1 MDINFNCTMC
11 GKCCHNLRLPLTV
24 SESIAWLRRGDKV
37 QLFVEAIPWPEEP
50 PPDNLVAAH
59 KRRRSFPATSGS
71 LPIRVVVVIVAAF
84 DGPCPNLL
92 DDMRCGA
99 YESRPLV
106 CRIYPAEINPF
117 ISMDVGQKAC
127 PPEAWTDAGPP
138 LLREGKIVD
147 SQIAALITE
156 SRNTD
161 AAEVEAKS
169 ALCQA
174 LGINS
179 AALSNEGFVVHTP
192 DQASLQKA
200 LESVRLVT
208 AAAPSSWGFVSNRQA
223 TANALHSVDAVA
235 LSTSTWEDKAAEFLG
250 FFPDDVVVKTSP
262 SPETR
267 S

>member
-1 MDINFNCTMC
+1 MDVNFDCTMC

-71 LPIRVVVVIVAAF
+71 LPIRVVVIIVAAF

-92 DDMRCGA
+92 DDMRCGT

-117 ISMDVGQKAC
+117 ISLDVEQKAC
-127 PPEAWTDAGPP
+127 PAEAWTGASSP
-138 LLREGKIVD
+138 LLRQGKIVN
-147 SQIAALITE
+147 SQIAELIME

-161 AAEVEAKS
+161 AAEVEAKA
-169 ALCQA
+169 ALCLA

-179 AALSNEGFVVHTP
+179 TALSSEGFFVHTP
-192 DQASLQKA
+192 DQASLLNA
-200 LESVRLVT
+200 LESVRTVT
-208 AAAPSSWGFVSNRQA
+208 AAAPSSWQFVSSRQA
-223 TANALHSVDAVA
+223 TVDALRSVDAV
-235 LSTSTWEDKAAEFLG
+235 
-250 FFPDDVVVKTSP
+250 VVQETHVP
-262 SPETR
+262 S
-267 S
+267 